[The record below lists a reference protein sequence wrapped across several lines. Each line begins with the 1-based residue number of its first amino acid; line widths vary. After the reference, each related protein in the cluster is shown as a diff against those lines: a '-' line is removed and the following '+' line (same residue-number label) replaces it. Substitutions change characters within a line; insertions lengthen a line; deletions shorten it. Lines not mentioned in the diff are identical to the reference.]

1 MQSALADMIFGGTLA
16 GVVIIACFVL
26 GVLWASRN

>member
-1 MQSALADMIFGGTLA
+1 MDSALADMILGGSVA
-16 GVVIIACFVL
+16 GVVMIVAFVL